1 MYHLETIGSHH
12 GRDHMVVGLPT
23 TYNRCLSPLKLWVR
37 IPLRWCVLN
46 TTLCDKICQ
55 WLVTGLWFSPWTL
68 IYSTNKT
75 DSHDTTEIL
84 LKVALNTRTL
94 TLETIKIKTDHF
106 QQFKSHNSRMAKI
119 KIIKFKLDLHFVNHN
134 IVLKFTTFKAA
145 VFHLSSGS

>member
-37 IPLRWCVLN
+37 IPLRWGVLN

-55 WLVTGLWFSPWTL
+55 WLVTGLWFSPGTL
-68 IYSTNKT
+68 IYSTNK
-75 DSHDTTEIL
+75 TEIL

-94 TLETIKIKTDHF
+94 TLETIKIKKMTIF
-106 QQFKSHNSRMAKI
+106 NNSRAITQEWQKLKSSNSNLTCI
-119 KIIKFKLDLHFVNHN
+119 LWIIILC
-134 IVLKFTTFKAA
+134 
-145 VFHLSSGS
+145 